1 MKDQFVTYEIALN
14 LKKLGFDEEC
24 LGYYTGD
31 NPYEENNDDFNLR
44 YFTKNDIVDDRGGA
58 ILAPIYQQVINW
70 FDNKGLYL
78 EITPEFYEEGIN
90 WNWQVWWYLP
100 TEEWIKENYFDTTDM
115 FTNEPKRIFF
125 RNKDKFMVGTAMYG
139 DNNEYPVRMDAIKRA
154 IKECIKIESMGR
166 NEYRNREWWKDSHE

>member
-24 LGYYTGD
+24 FGFYNEGEFLLNHQSHFHNHFKSINVPLY
-31 NPYEENNDDFNLR
+31 L
-44 YFTKNDIVDDRGGA
+44 
-58 ILAPIYQQVINW
+58 QVINW

-100 TEEWIKENYFDTTDM
+100 TEEWIKENYFDTTDL

-154 IKECIKIESMGR
+154 IKECIKIQSMGR
-166 NEYRNREWWKDSHE
+166 NEYRNREWWKDDHENI